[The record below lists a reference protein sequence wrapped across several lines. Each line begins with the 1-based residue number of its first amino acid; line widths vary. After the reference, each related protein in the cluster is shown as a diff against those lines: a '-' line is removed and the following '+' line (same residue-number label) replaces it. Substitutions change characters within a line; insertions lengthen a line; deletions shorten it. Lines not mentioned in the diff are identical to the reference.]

1 MRRSIEILANTGSDM
16 SKTGTKAKS
25 DSYYG
30 YTDGIHSVSIKY
42 SQFVGTVK
50 LQASLSL
57 DPADADWGDIKLIT
71 KNIKA
76 PNSDPVI
83 LLDIFFLSL
92 EIEDNFNLA
101 ELFYNIHIFGNYT
114 LISLISLHILAVII
128 HKIIFKENLL
138 KKIL

>member
-30 YTDGIHSVSIKY
+30 YTDGIHSVSRMY

-57 DPADADWGDIKLIT
+57 NPADADWGDIKLIT
-71 KNIKA
+71 KSTA
-76 PNSDPVI
+76 
-83 LLDIFFLSL
+83 FTGT
-92 EIEDNFNLA
+92 EIHTFK
-101 ELFYNIHIFGNYT
+101 GNYVYLRAVVDRSAVGDGT
-114 LISLISLHILAVII
+114 TYETSYGAISQISLS
-128 HKIIFKENLL
+128 N
-138 KKIL
+138 